1 MKVWTV
7 ERSENV
13 VISCILYIDHQ
24 TAIQLFGAKLTG
36 SLGMRLMMHG
46 VDVWTMYR

>member
-13 VISCILYIDHQ
+13 VISCILYIDKAFLKVSF
-24 TAIQLFGAKLTG
+24 TIKLP
-36 SLGMRLMMHG
+36 SSFL
-46 VDVWTMYR
+46 VQN